1 MPRENWPPVAV
12 IFWSFRIMVG
22 LGFLM
27 LGLGLFSLWMRW
39 RGTLYESRLLQMFAM
54 AMGPAGFVAVLA
66 GWFTTEIGRQPFTVY
81 GLLRTADSA
90 SPLAA
95 PAVGSS
101 LVAFVVVYFI
111 VYAAGLTYLFR
122 LMASPPHHGEQGPKP
137 CTGPRRR
144 HHARSRCSG
153 GRICAMTAGIDLA
166 TVWAFII
173 AFAVFVYVVMDGFDL
188 GLGVLFPLFP
198 NKSDRDVI
206 MNSVAPVWDG
216 NETWL
221 VLGGGGLMAAFP
233 LAYAVLMPALYTPM
247 VAMLIGLIFRGV
259 AFEFRWRTTQSERNR
274 WDIAFAGGSL
284 LATLAQGVALGAI
297 LQGVHVEGR
306 HYAGGWWDWLTPFS
320 ILTGLALVVGYA
332 LLGATWLVMKTEG
345 DLRDRCY
352 GLSWYLLFGMLGAI
366 GAVSIAT
373 PFLHVQYAQRWF
385 AWPDVILTAPVPI
398 AVAAVT
404 VMLLRSLANRQ
415 DYRPFFLSLAL
426 FALSYAGLGI
436 SMYPY
441 IVPQSIT
448 IWQAA
453 SPETSQ
459 IFMLFGV
466 AVLVPLILGY
476 TAWAYWVFRGKVQ
489 PGSGYH

>member
-1 MPRENWPPVAV
+1 MTGAV
-12 IFWSFRIMVG
+12 
-22 LGFLM
+22 
-27 LGLGLFSLWMRW
+27 
-39 RGTLYESRLLQMFAM
+39 
-54 AMGPAGFVAVLA
+54 
-66 GWFTTEIGRQPFTVY
+66 
-81 GLLRTADSA
+81 
-90 SPLAA
+90 
-95 PAVGSS
+95 
-101 LVAFVVVYFI
+101 
-111 VYAAGLTYLFR
+111 
-122 LMASPPHHGEQGPKP
+122 
-137 CTGPRRR
+137 
-144 HHARSRCSG
+144 
-153 GRICAMTAGIDLA
+153 DLA

-188 GLGVLFPLFP
+188 GLGILFPLFP
-198 NKSDRDVI
+198 AKADRDVI
-206 MNSVAPVWDG
+206 VNSVAPDWDG

-233 LAYAVLMPALYTPM
+233 LAYAILMPALYVPM

-274 WDIAFAGGSL
+274 WDIAFACGSW
-284 LATLAQGVALGAI
+284 LAALAQGIALGAI

-320 ILTGLALVVGYA
+320 ILTGIALVVGYA

-345 DLRDRCY
+345 TLRDGAYR
-352 GLSWYLLFGMLGAI
+352 LSWALLLAMLGAI
-366 GAVSIAT
+366 GAVSVAT
-373 PFLHVQYAQRWF
+373 PFLHVQYTQRWF
-385 AWPDVILTAPVPI
+385 AWPNIILTAPVPI

-404 VMLLRSLANRQ
+404 ALLLRSLARKR
-415 DYRPFFLSLAL
+415 DYQPFFLSLAL

-453 SPETSQ
+453 SPANSQ
-459 IFMLFGV
+459 LFMLAGV
-466 AVLVPLILGY
+466 AVLIPLILGY
-476 TAWAYWVFRGKVQ
+476 TGWAYWVFRGKVR